1 MSQPPRIIDKQ
12 GEGSFGGSQMWLPD
26 KMLLNSG
33 CGIIAGLDAIMR
45 LKGEESMTRDRYF
58 DRFFEAKDY
67 IRPITV
73 GKSREERKILG
84 REFLGSLGVSA
95 GRFRRGVRKLGAK
108 EGLKVRVKPFR
119 FKWWEKIPKY
129 LKSGDP
135 LVMLFISPFK
145 EVAVEMP
152 NGHAA
157 MCDYHWVTVTDI
169 DGDTIWVSSWG
180 MKCKMSVKD
189 LRRFG
194 VVLRFYSVSLEKQDN
209 LV

>member
-1 MSQPPRIIDKQ
+1 
-12 GEGSFGGSQMWLPD
+12 
-26 KMLLNSG
+26 
-33 CGIIAGLDAIMR
+33 
-45 LKGEESMTRDRYF
+45 
-58 DRFFEAKDY
+58 
-67 IRPITV
+67 
-73 GKSREERKILG
+73 
-84 REFLGSLGVSA
+84 
-95 GRFRRGVRKLGAK
+95 
-108 EGLKVRVKPFR
+108 
-119 FKWWEKIPKY
+119 
-129 LKSGDP
+129 
-135 LVMLFISPFK
+135 MLFISPFK